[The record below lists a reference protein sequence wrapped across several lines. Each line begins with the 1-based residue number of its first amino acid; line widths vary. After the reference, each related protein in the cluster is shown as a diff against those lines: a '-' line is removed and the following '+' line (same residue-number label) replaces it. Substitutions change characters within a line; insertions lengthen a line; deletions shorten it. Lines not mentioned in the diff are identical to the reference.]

1 MFLLRVPCPW
11 PLYSMSDTSLRLRRQ
26 RLMKLRVAIRR
37 AEGDGN
43 DEVFEPGTETS
54 THLKRQL
61 TAAIYR
67 PRTHLATVSDEEKG

>member
-1 MFLLRVPCPW
+1 
-11 PLYSMSDTSLRLRRQ
+11 
-26 RLMKLRVAIRR
+26 MKLRVAIRR